1 MGAVLLPER
10 AALGRFELH
19 VRGEVPA
26 ALSGSLVVPT
36 SRRHKDRRR
45 FARWHDSQTDLLRLD
60 LHPGRPGRITATV
73 LEVDPLGADLPRPLR
88 DEAHELRTL
97 AADPAY
103 GYATQPNHGVNIAG
117 GRVWATNLLFGA
129 PLELDLATWQP
140 TRVVRF
146 VPLDPDAPRVS
157 GTSHFAWS
165 LDRRRA
171 YFHQSRLCHGRDDRP
186 PYADQLVLIELDVA
200 SGRHRTW
207 RLRAPPD
214 DAAPECHNFHSA
226 FYYEE
231 AGERFV
237 GLLRTGAVLEALRA
251 HDRPMDHTV
260 HPMPPSTIW
269 ILRLDD
275 AAAELQAT
283 LLPGLRALN
292 GLALS
297 HLDVDA
303 SSGDGFVLYANF
315 KEADVAE
322 ETHGHNV
329 YGEPPEE
336 VAEHYAGMTV
346 EPLSH
351 GLVIRYERRRGAT
364 RVATFARPYEPA
376 ATSRGH
382 SWLPVNIERSPTGRY
397 LYCSY
402 GGFRPRLLSRHVA
415 CAYPERLAP
424 YDRIRYVP
432 PLLMRHDAETLAPD
446 WQRDRGHLSY
456 AEPIA
461 MAVVGDERGE
471 FVCTFAPETGLR
483 VYRGGQLG
491 QMVCQAESS
500 SLMHWD
506 DTHFRPDP
514 AHMQF
519 IPR

>member
-1 MGAVLLPER
+1 MAAILAPER
-10 AALGRFELH
+10 AALARFELH
-19 VRGEVPA
+19 VRGAVPA
-26 ALSGSLVVPT
+26 ALAGSLVVPT

-45 FARWHDSQTDLLRLD
+45 FSRWHDSQTDLLRLD
-60 LHPGRPGRITATV
+60 LHPGHPGRVTATM
-73 LEVDPLGADLPRPLR
+73 LEIDPLGAGLPRPLL
-88 DEAHELRTL
+88 DEARELS
-97 AADPAY
+97 AMAGDPAY
-103 GYATQPNHGVNIAG
+103 GYATQPNHGVNIGG
-117 GRVWATNLLFGA
+117 GRLWATNLLFGA

-146 VPLDPDAPRVS
+146 VELEPEAPRVS

-165 LDRRRA
+165 LDGARA
-171 YFHQSRLCHGRDDRP
+171 YFHQSRLCHGRGGRP
-186 PYADQLVLIELDVA
+186 PFADQLVLVELEVA
-200 SGRHRTW
+200 GGRERVW
-207 RLRAPPD
+207 RLRAPPE
-214 DAAPECHNFHSA
+214 DAGPECHNFHSA

-231 AGERFV
+231 AGGRFV
-237 GLLRTGAVLEALRA
+237 GLLRTGAVLESLRA
-251 HDRPMDHTV
+251 HDRPVDHDV
-260 HPMPPSTIW
+260 HRMPASTIW
-269 ILRLDD
+269 IVRLDD
-275 AAAELQAT
+275 AADTLQAT
-283 LLPGLRALN
+283 LLPGLRELD

-322 ETHGHNV
+322 ETHGANV
-329 YGEPPEE
+329 YGEGPEE

-346 EPLSH
+346 EPLAH
-351 GLVIRYERRRGAT
+351 GLVIRYERRGGTT
-364 RVATFARPYEPA
+364 RIATFARPYEPA

-382 SWLPVNIERSPTGRY
+382 SWLPVNIARSPSGRH
-397 LYCSY
+397 LFCSY
-402 GGFRPRLLSRHVA
+402 GGFRPRLLSGHVA
-415 CAYPERLAP
+415 RAYPERLAP
-424 YDRIRYVP
+424 YDRVRYVP
-432 PLLMRHDAETLAPD
+432 PLLMRHDADTLEPD

-483 VYRGGQLG
+483 IYRGDQLG
-491 QMVCQAESS
+491 MMVCLAESS
-500 SLMHWD
+500 SLAHWG